1 MAVIIRTAGEKR
13 TKPEIKRDFQYLT
26 RVWEKIRSIT
36 MKSVAPVLVHEENN
50 IIKRAIRDL
59 YTPDIENIYVEG
71 ELAFKA
77 AKDYM
82 KTLMPSK
89 VKTIK
94 IYKDKTPLLQ
104 FYNYEKKL
112 ERMFDPIV
120 HMNGGGYIVINQTEA
135 LVAIDVNSGRATRE
149 RNIEGTALQTNKQAA
164 HEVARQIKLLILLI
178 CLNTNTIE
186 LLKTH

>member
-59 YTPDIENIYVEG
+59 YTPEIENIHVEG

-94 IYKDKTPLLQ
+94 NYKDKTPLLQ
-104 FYNYEKKL
+104 FYNFEK
-112 ERMFDPIV
+112 M
-120 HMNGGGYIVINQTEA
+120 H
-135 LVAIDVNSGRATRE
+135 
-149 RNIEGTALQTNKQAA
+149 
-164 HEVARQIKLLILLI
+164 
-178 CLNTNTIE
+178 
-186 LLKTH
+186 